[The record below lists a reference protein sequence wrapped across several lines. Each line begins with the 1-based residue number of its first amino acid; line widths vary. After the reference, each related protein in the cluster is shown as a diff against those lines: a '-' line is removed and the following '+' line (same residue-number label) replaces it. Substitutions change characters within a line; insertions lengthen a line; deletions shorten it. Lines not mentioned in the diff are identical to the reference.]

1 MIARTLVLLIVL
13 AGVAASTARGQDD
26 RVPLL
31 IPEKT
36 TLYQKVLTRPGAALA
51 EGPGAP
57 GTEPLPPFTVLYVYE
72 RYPVDGGGP
81 TYLELGPDARGKITG
96 FLQES
101 ETVPWEHA
109 LVLAFTDRT
118 NRQRV
123 LFFESEEGLDKW
135 LKVPDLGARAAVAR
149 EAAAQR
155 NLPADSPVISI
166 EPETYVDFSS
176 QFYMLPVLE
185 AQPKRLPK
193 RRRAMAVRIAS
204 VTRDEKDEPIEPLNT
219 RENIAEALREFRAGA
234 VFVID
239 ASSSMQPYIRRT
251 RDAMHG
257 VLDKVEAAGLQDSV
271 RFGVVGYRDDP
282 AEVEGVEYLTRTFA
296 DPNEIAGATEFQEAA
311 EPLSASKVSTRS
323 FDEDAFVAIDHAMG
337 RIDWGGFDA
346 RYLIL
351 ITDASARDAS
361 SPYAILKLNATDMR
375 NDILGRSKT
384 LPTALYVLHLKTPVG
399 GKDHARAEAQY
410 TEISR
415 LDSGRSLYYPV
426 ASGHPAV
433 FQRKV
438 AALADALVDQIG
450 AMQAA
455 AQESELPAALPES
468 ESATQQ
474 ESDDESDLRQS
485 AAEVG
490 RAMALAYLGRIS
502 GEKAPSMFQGWALDR
517 DFDNPS
523 VDAFSVRLLLSKNQL
538 SDMQRTMATTLEALD
553 FAQIDPSD
561 FFNQLRSAATAMS
574 RDPNRVGQ
582 GEAKNLANAGLMGE
596 YLEGLPYQSR
606 IMSITEDDWVRMSIG
621 DQQEI
626 IDDVNSKIRLYQRFH
641 DDADRWLALNEG
653 DDPGDWVYPV
663 PLDALP

>member
-1 MIARTLVLLIVL
+1 MIARTLIPVIVL
-13 AGVAASTARGQDD
+13 AALAASPVRGQDD

-31 IPEKT
+31 MAGKT
-36 TLYQKVLTRPGAALA
+36 TLFQKVLTRPGAALA

-57 GTEPLPPFTVLYVYE
+57 GTESLPPFTVLYVYE

-81 TYLELGPDARGKITG
+81 TYLELGLDAKGRVAG
-96 FLQES
+96 FLRES

-123 LFFESEEGLDKW
+123 LFFEGEAGLDEW
-135 LKVPDLGARAAVAR
+135 LKAPDLGARAAEAR
-149 EAAAQR
+149 EAAAR
-155 NLPADSPVISI
+155 RSLPEDSPVISI
-166 EPETYVDFSS
+166 EPEMFIDFTS

-185 AQPKRLPK
+185 AKPKRLPK

-204 VTRDEKDEPIEPLNT
+204 VTRDKENEPIEELNT
-219 RENIAEALREFRAGA
+219 RENIASALREFRAGA
-234 VFVID
+234 VFIID

-251 RDAMHG
+251 RDAMRG
-257 VLDKVEAAGLQDSV
+257 VLDKVDAAGLQDSV

-296 DPNEIAGATEFQEAA
+296 DPNEIADATDFQKAA
-311 EPLSASKVSTRS
+311 EPLSASKVSTWS
-323 FDEDAFVAIDHAMG
+323 FDEDAFAAIDHAMG
-337 RIDWGGFDA
+337 RIDWDGFDA

-351 ITDASARDAS
+351 VTDASARDAS
-361 SPYAILKLNATDMR
+361 SPYATLKLNAADMR
-375 NDILGRSKT
+375 NDILGRSKS

-399 GKDHARAEAQY
+399 AEDHARAEGQY
-410 TEISR
+410 TVLSR

-426 ASGHPAV
+426 ASGHPEV

-438 AALADALVDQIG
+438 SALADAVVEQIRE
-450 AMQAA
+450 MQAA
-455 AQESELPAALPES
+455 PPES
-468 ESATQQ
+468 GGPPPQSAAQQ

-485 AAEVG
+485 TAEVG

-502 GEKAPSMFQGWALDR
+502 GAKAPTMFEGWALDR

-538 SDMQRTMATTLEALD
+538 SDLQRTMSATLDALD

-574 RDPNRVGQ
+574 RDPNRGGTRG
-582 GEAKNLANAGLMGE
+582 GEK
-596 YLEGLPYQSR
+596 SR
-606 IMSITEDDWVRMSIG
+606 ECRADWRILRG
-621 DQQEI
+621 
-626 IDDVNSKIRLYQRFH
+626 
-641 DDADRWLALNEG
+641 AALSEPNHV
-653 DDPGDWVYPV
+653 DH
-663 PLDALP
+663 

>member
-1 MIARTLVLLIVL
+1 MLPTW
-13 AGVAASTARGQDD
+13 AG
-26 RVPLL
+26 
-31 IPEKT
+31 
-36 TLYQKVLTRPGAALA
+36 GAG
-51 EGPGAP
+51 E
-57 GTEPLPPFTVLYVYE
+57 
-72 RYPVDGGGP
+72 
-81 TYLELGPDARGKITG
+81 
-96 FLQES
+96 
-101 ETVPWEHA
+101 
-109 LVLAFTDRT
+109 
-118 NRQRV
+118 
-123 LFFESEEGLDKW
+123 
-135 LKVPDLGARAAVAR
+135 AR
-149 EAAAQR
+149 EAAAR
-155 NLPADSPVISI
+155 GALPADSPVISI
-166 EPETYVDFSS
+166 EPETFVDFSS

-185 AQPKRLPK
+185 AKPKRLPK

-204 VTRDEKDEPIEPLNT
+204 VTREEEDEPLGPLST

-251 RDAMHG
+251 REAMRG
-257 VLDKVEAAGLQDSV
+257 VLDKVEAADLQDSV

-296 DPNEIAGATEFQEAA
+296 DPNEIAGAADFEEAA
-311 EPLSASKVSTRS
+311 EPLDASKVSTRS
-323 FDEDAFVAIDHAMG
+323 FDEDAFAAIDHAMG
-337 RIDWGGFDA
+337 RIDWSGFDA
-346 RYLIL
+346 RYLVL

-361 SPYAILKLNATDMR
+361 SPYATLELNAGDMR

-399 GKDHARAEAQY
+399 VEDHARAEAQY
-410 TEISR
+410 TELSR
-415 LDSGRSLYYPV
+415 LESGRSLYYPV
-426 ASGHPAV
+426 ESGHPAA

-438 AALADALVDQIG
+438 AALADALVEQIG
-450 AMQAA
+450 EMQAA
-455 AQESELPAALPES
+455 AQQSELPAAPAESAAQAEPDEES
-468 ESATQQ
+468 E
-474 ESDDESDLRQS
+474 LRRS

-502 GEKAPSMFQGWALDR
+502 GAKAPSMFEGWALDR

-538 SDMQRTMATTLEALD
+538 SDLQRTMAATLEALD
-553 FAQIDPSD
+553 VAQIDPGD

-606 IMSITEDDWVRMSIG
+606 IMSITEDDWMRMSIG

-626 IDDVNSKIRLYQRFH
+626 IDDVSSKIRLYQRFH

-653 DDPGDWVYPV
+653 DDPGDRVYPV

>member
-1 MIARTLVLLIVL
+1 MIARTLIPLVVL
-13 AGVAASTARGQDD
+13 AALAASPVRGQDD

-31 IPEKT
+31 MPDKT
-36 TLYQKVLTRPGAALA
+36 TLFQKVLTRPGAALA
-51 EGPGAP
+51 EGPGGP

-81 TYLELGPDARGKITG
+81 TYLELGPDAKGRITG

-123 LFFESEEGLDKW
+123 LFFEREEGLDKW

-149 EAAAQR
+149 EAVAQR
-155 NLPADSPVISI
+155 SLPEDSPFISI
-166 EPETYVDFSS
+166 EPENFVDFSS

-185 AQPKRLPK
+185 AKPKRLPK

-204 VTRDEKDEPIEPLNT
+204 VTRDEKDQPIEPLNT
-219 RENIAEALREFRAGA
+219 RENIAEALQEFRAGA

-251 RDAMHG
+251 RDAMRG
-257 VLDKVEAAGLQDSV
+257 VLDKVEVAGLQDSV

-296 DPNEIAGATEFQEAA
+296 DPNEIASATEFQEAA

-323 FDEDAFVAIDHAMG
+323 FDEDAFAAIDHAMG
-337 RIDWGGFDA
+337 RIDWSGFDA

-361 SPYAILKLNATDMR
+361 SPYAALKLNATDMR
-375 NDILGRSKT
+375 NDIRGGSKT

-399 GKDHARAEAQY
+399 VKDHARAEAQY

-426 ASGHPAV
+426 ESGHPAA

-438 AALADALVDQIG
+438 VALADALVEQIG
-450 AMQAA
+450 EVQAA
-455 AQESELPAALPES
+455 AQEGELPAPPP

-474 ESDDESDLRQS
+474 ESDEEKDIIDDV
-485 AAEVG
+485 AEVG

-502 GEKAPSMFQGWALDR
+502 GAKAPTMFEGWALDR

-523 VDAFSVRLLLSKNQL
+523 VDALSVRLLLSKNQL
-538 SDMQRTMATTLEALD
+538 SDMQRTMTVTRDALDEALISPD
-553 FAQIDPSD
+553 D
-561 FFNQLRSAATAMS
+561 FFNQIRSATAAMS

-582 GEAKNLANAGLMGE
+582 GKAKNLAAAGLMGE

-606 IMSITEDDWVRMSIG
+606 LMSIAEDDWVRMSVG
-621 DQQEI
+621 DQHEI
-626 IDDVNSKIRLYQRFH
+626 IDDVSSKIRLYQRFH
-641 DDADRWLALNEG
+641 DDADRWIALNEG

>member
-1 MIARTLVLLIVL
+1 MILRTLFVVFVL
-13 AGVAASTARGQDD
+13 AGVMASPARGRDN

-51 EGPGAP
+51 EGPGGP

-81 TYLELGPDARGKITG
+81 TYLELGPDAKGRITG
-96 FLQES
+96 FLQET

-123 LFFESEEGLDKW
+123 LFFGREEGLDKW
-135 LKVPDLGARAAVAR
+135 LKVPELGARAAVAR
-149 EAAAQR
+149 EAAGNR
-155 NLPADSPVISI
+155 SLPADSPIISI
-166 EPETYVDFSS
+166 EPEMHVDFSS

-185 AQPKRLPK
+185 AKPKRLPK

-204 VTRDEKDEPIEPLNT
+204 VTRHDEEPIEQLNT
-219 RENIAEALREFRAGA
+219 RENIVEALGEFRAGA

-251 RDAMHG
+251 RDAMRG

-282 AEVEGVEYLTRTFA
+282 EKVDGVEYLTRTFA
-296 DPNEIAGATEFQEAA
+296 DPNAIATAVDFQEAA
-311 EPLSASKVSTRS
+311 EPLSASRVSTRS
-323 FDEDAFVAIDHAMG
+323 FDEDAFAAIDHAMG

-346 RYLIL
+346 RYLVL

-361 SPYAILKLNATDMR
+361 SPFATLKLNAADMR

-399 GKDHARAEAQY
+399 VKDHAKAETQY

-426 ASGHPAV
+426 PSGHPAV

-438 AALADALVDQIG
+438 EALADALVDQIG
-450 AMQAA
+450 EMRAA
-455 AQESELPAALPES
+455 AQANELPSESPESKAQQTPDEESE
-468 ESATQQ
+468 
-474 ESDDESDLRQS
+474 LRQS

-490 RAMALAYLGRIS
+490 RAMALAYLGRVS
-502 GEKAPSMFQGWALDR
+502 GATAPPMFEGWALDR

-523 VDAFSVRLLLSKNQL
+523 IDAFSVRLLLSKNQL
-538 SDMQRTMATTLEALD
+538 SDLQRTMAATLEALD
-553 FAQIDPSD
+553 FAQIDPGD

-574 RDPNRVGQ
+574 RDPNKVGQ
-582 GEAKNLANAGLMGE
+582 GDAKNLANAGLMGE

-606 IMSITEDDWVRMSIG
+606 IMSIAEDDWARMSIG

-626 IDDVNSKIRLYQRFH
+626 IDDVGSKVRLYQRFH
-641 DDADRWLALNEG
+641 DDTDRWIALSEG